1 MLTILYVSGVI
12 GLAAG
17 ASVQTAET
25 AAAPP
30 VKEVKICRR
39 SLQNTGS
46 MIRVRVCRTKAQWA
60 EIDRF
65 NADDL
70 EQATNRKG
78 AVRAEP
84 PPPGH

>member
-30 VKEVKICRR
+30 
-39 SLQNTGS
+39 
-46 MIRVRVCRTKAQWA
+46 RVGQVWGHGNVVEQ
-60 EIDRF
+60 
-65 NADDL
+65 L
-70 EQATNRKG
+70 EQPK
-78 AVRAEP
+78 AEP
-84 PPPGH
+84 AVIRGTTKTDPNAPRHSAPFVPVQGWE